1 MFYLPRSE
9 LAAALVASEG
19 VPSSANAFVKE
30 QLATIEDDASEI
42 EIDMSGPLRAVLPA
56 MALSLAPTSGL
67 PTSTGPAAT
76 RAGQGGAAPMNR
88 RARSTSGSL
97 VARVASAS
105 QRTKSLL
112 TEVRMLITPFS

>member
-30 QLATIEDDASEI
+30 QPATIEDDASEI

-67 PTSTGPAAT
+67 PNLDGSSGHACGPG
-76 RAGQGGAAPMNR
+76 RGG
-88 RARSTSGSL
+88 TH
-97 VARVASAS
+97 
-105 QRTKSLL
+105 
-112 TEVRMLITPFS
+112 E